1 MQEKQYRNLTELVLL
16 IEGFYPHIQ
25 VNNPYKKLIIK
36 HLPKEDQK
44 QYWLAEQ
51 LIEAQVRL
59 RHLNRYCNNKGMYVA
74 EREDVVAAL
83 QLMKPLLRPE
93 LLLSKA
99 EKELYLFISKKIG
112 RGKIFTR
119 KQLQDMLCQ
128 SKSHTHRQLRSLIA
142 IELIEK
148 AGGYRNRGYYY
159 QLIR

>member
-1 MQEKQYRNLTELVLL
+1 MQEKQYQHLVELVLL
-16 IEGFYPHIQ
+16 IEGFYPHIKIK
-25 VNNPYKKLIIK
+25 NPYKNLLIKYLPPEQK
-36 HLPKEDQK
+36 H
-44 QYWLAEQ
+44 YWLAEQ
-51 LIEAQVRL
+51 LTEAQVRL
-59 RHLNRYCNNKGMYVA
+59 RHLNRYCNSKGAYVA
-74 EREDVVAAL
+74 EREDVLAAL

-93 LLLSKA
+93 LLLSSS
-99 EKELYLFISKKIG
+99 ERELYLFIRKKIG

-119 KQLQDMLCQ
+119 KQLQEMLSQ